1 MGKKEKLL
9 SKAKKSATNYKF
21 NDLVKLAELCGF
33 EVSRKKGSHV
43 MMKHKAHNL
52 FMNFQDENGDAKPY
66 QVKQLLKDIDE
77 YNL

>member
-1 MGKKEKLL
+1 MESKEN
-9 SKAKKSATNYKF
+9 SATNYKF

-33 EVSRKKGSHV
+33 EVSRQKGSHV

-66 QVKQLLKDIDE
+66 QVKQLLKEIDE